1 MTRFGILSGV
11 GNSLTSRSL
20 SIRWR
25 FTRGRRVH
33 RRKRQRF
40 TMLIAFI
47 IAFSTL
53 RARSYSRNPTQ
64 RLVYPRLKQCT
75 RGIVDEVALHRAL
88 VTLHPGAD
96 GYDGKIQMRK
106 QMSQKSYFFA
116 LNLRNSEEV
125 ILYLLAAIMKA
136 CIFFATISTEDREC
150 CYVSVYESGSTDA
163 TRRLLK
169 LVQND
174 LTKLRIRHT
183 IVTNGIRRDTREHR
197 IKFLAAVRNEALR
210 PYYANS
216 SSWDEVIFLNDVV
229 VCTSNII
236 ELVDKKLLNSA
247 DVASGME
254 YIVRKNTVLFY
265 DIWVNKDIT
274 GRSFQNKQPTLKI
287 QNRGKDIQ
295 RTNHFKYLQRGLAVL
310 SLVVPC
316 SPILAFVS
324 DTLVY

>member
-1 MTRFGILSGV
+1 
-11 GNSLTSRSL
+11 
-20 SIRWR
+20 
-25 FTRGRRVH
+25 
-33 RRKRQRF
+33 
-40 TMLIAFI
+40 
-47 IAFSTL
+47 
-53 RARSYSRNPTQ
+53 
-64 RLVYPRLKQCT
+64 
-75 RGIVDEVALHRAL
+75 
-88 VTLHPGAD
+88 
-96 GYDGKIQMRK
+96 MRK

-247 DVASGME
+247 DVASGMD

-274 GRSFQNKQPTLKI
+274 GRSFQNKQPYVQDTKSWKRYTENQPFQVFTTWAGGVIISSSLFTDTGI
-287 QNRGKDIQ
+287 RFRHSGLLECASCECELLVRDLWH
-295 RTNHFKYLQRGLAVL
+295 RVGSRGLKVM
-310 SLVVPC
+310 VVPTVR
-316 SPILAFVS
+316 LAYSLKEFEQV
-324 DTLVY
+324 DRFLRAE